1 MKLQLYPFNDKQ
13 ELVCYLWKSRVV
25 KSMENN
31 FLEENAEGVG
41 VEQEDSTDS
50 ELEELNARVPFDIP
64 PRDFPRHLAR
74 NNLEPQRNT
83 ARNRMDH
90 NIRRDVRSPPIIQ
103 KQRNKVVTQ
112 ILPRNA
118 QVADYTT
125 DKITLVVDDTRFV
138 VERSLFIAHPNTM
151 LGR

>member
-1 MKLQLYPFNDKQ
+1 
-13 ELVCYLWKSRVV
+13 
-25 KSMENN
+25 MENSN
-31 FLEENAEGVG
+31 PEENVDDRG

-50 ELEELNARVPFDIP
+50 ELEELNAYVPLDIP

-74 NNLEPQRNT
+74 SYSEPQRT
-83 ARNRMDH
+83 TTRNRMDH
-90 NIRRDVRSPPIIQ
+90 TLRKGAHSPPIIQ

-112 ILPRNA
+112 VLPRNA
-118 QVADYTT
+118 QVADYAA

-138 VERSLFIAHPNTM
+138 VERSLFTAHPNTM

>member
-1 MKLQLYPFNDKQ
+1 
-13 ELVCYLWKSRVV
+13 
-25 KSMENN
+25 MENSN
-31 FLEENAEGVG
+31 RDENVDVNGVD
-41 VEQEDSTDS
+41 QEDSTDS
-50 ELEELNARVPFDIP
+50 ELEELNAYVPLDIP

-74 NNLEPQRNT
+74 GYSEPQRT
-83 ARNRMDH
+83 TTRNRMDH
-90 NIRRDVRSPPIIQ
+90 NIRKDVHSPPVIQ

-118 QVADYTT
+118 QVVDHAT

-138 VERSLFIAHPNTM
+138 VERSLFTAHPNTM

>member
-1 MKLQLYPFNDKQ
+1 
-13 ELVCYLWKSRVV
+13 
-25 KSMENN
+25 MENN

-74 NNLEPQRNT
+74 NHLEPERNT

>member
-1 MKLQLYPFNDKQ
+1 
-13 ELVCYLWKSRVV
+13 
-25 KSMENN
+25 MENSN
-31 FLEENAEGVG
+31 PEENVDDRE

-50 ELEELNARVPFDIP
+50 ELEELNAYVPLDIP

-74 NNLEPQRNT
+74 SYSEPQRT
-83 ARNRMDH
+83 TTRNRMDH
-90 NIRRDVRSPPIIQ
+90 TLRKGAHSPPIIQ

-112 ILPRNA
+112 VLPRNA
-118 QVADYTT
+118 QVADYAA

-138 VERSLFIAHPNTM
+138 VERSLFTAHPNTM